1 MKHLKKFN
9 ETNQDNYWSLYD
21 ETNITLCLIDLM
33 EGIA

>member
-21 ETNITLCLIDLM
+21 ETKKILLYVL
-33 EGIA
+33 